1 MELFKIQKY
10 KSFIIIFHS
19 GIKSFDDDVK
29 NSGGTSV
36 MIKLCK
42 LINIYYKKDTAF
54 IINSSNI
61 KEYLYKFKKKNY
73 KKHDQEFIK
82 FIRPNQIFLLNN
94 ILITHH
100 MIDNFLNLKNHIT
113 LNLYFSVKKYDNV
126 IYYSK
131 SFLNSEKKLSYLNP
145 YFNEIKHKNILMN
158 DFFIPTNLEIILEKC
173 FDKKYNRDTNL
184 YLLKKGIENI
194 HNIKLREEINY
205 IHPDNSILLKYKD
218 MDELIEK
225 FNKAKY
231 FYSYDPFTFLNT
243 ISSLCG
249 CITIIVPFA
258 NFKNISEIYS
268 EKFNYY
274 GLAYGDNEQEIEYA
288 IRTTHKVREELQ
300 KYDDK
305 YFKNKIDSLIQLLK
319 TKFNFK

>member
-1 MELFKIQKY
+1 MELLKLQ

-19 GIKSFDDDVK
+19 GIKSFDNNVR
-29 NSGGTSV
+29 NSGGASV
-36 MIKLCK
+36 MIELCK
-42 LINIYYKKDTAF
+42 MINIYYKKDTAF
-54 IINSSNI
+54 IINSSNL
-61 KEYLYKFKKKNY
+61 KEYLYKFRKRNY

-82 FIRPNQIFLLNN
+82 FIRPDEIFLINN

-113 LNLYFSVKKYDNV
+113 LNLYFSDKIYDNV

-131 SFLNSEKKLSYLNP
+131 TFFDSEKKLSYLNP
-145 YFNEIKHKNILMN
+145 NLNEIKHKNILMN
-158 DFFIPTNLEIILEKC
+158 DFFIPANLEIILEKC

-184 YLLKKGIENI
+184 YLLKKGIEDN
-194 HNIKLREEINY
+194 HNIKLRKEINY

-218 MDELIEK
+218 IDELIEK

-258 NFKNISEIYS
+258 NFKNITEIYS
-268 EKFNYY
+268 EKFCHY

-305 YFKNKIDSLIQLLK
+305 YFENKIDSLIQLLK